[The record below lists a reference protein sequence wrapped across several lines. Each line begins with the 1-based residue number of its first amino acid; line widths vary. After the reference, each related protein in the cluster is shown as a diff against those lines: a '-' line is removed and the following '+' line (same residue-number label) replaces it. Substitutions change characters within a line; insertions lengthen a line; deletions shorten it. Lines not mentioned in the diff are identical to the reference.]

1 MAQVMT
7 DDFVGVGRPRTLG
20 FQPEVG
26 KQAYISRF
34 LASPISNYNVRFKV
48 PLHWFCVDGL
58 CSVDIATQPI
68 RHL

>member
-1 MAQVMT
+1 MT
-7 DDFVGVGRPRTLG
+7 DDFVSLARPRTLG
-20 FQPEVG
+20 FQPTVG

-34 LASPISNYNVRFKV
+34 LSSPVSNYNVCFKV

-58 CSVDIATQPI
+58 CSVDIAAQLI